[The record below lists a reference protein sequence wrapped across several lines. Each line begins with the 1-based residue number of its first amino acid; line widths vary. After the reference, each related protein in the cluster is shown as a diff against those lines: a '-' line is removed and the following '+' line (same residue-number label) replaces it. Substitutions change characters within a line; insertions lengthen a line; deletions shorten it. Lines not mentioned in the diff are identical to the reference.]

1 MAAKRKILVVDDEPD
16 LVDMLKMALQ
26 GAGYDVVTAGDGQ
39 QGVDLARS
47 AKPDAIVLDIMM
59 PCKDGF
65 QACRELKED
74 PDTAGIPVSILTAVG
89 SRLTD
94 MKAAKSLG
102 LQLDSEDYIDKPV
115 DTAVLLQRVARQL
128 NR

>member
-59 PCKDGF
+59 PRKDGF

-74 PDTAGIPVSILTAVG
+74 PGTAGIPVIILTAVG

-128 NR
+128 T